1 MLNYMTMASNT
12 VFKWTWNFK
21 LRRDLLTS
29 WIIWIPDKSQ
39 LNLKYKVWH
48 CWFYIAILHYFV
60 PLVKF
65 PINVLCIVVHLF
77 DFQIVFLFEFV
88 TDLTLY
94 SFFSYSMFLWST
106 NGYLLLKSCVAR
118 IGDNGSWAVAT
129 SSSIINSSTTDIDT
143 KVFWSLNLSW
153 L

>member
-1 MLNYMTMASNT
+1 MLNIWLWPLT

-21 LRRDLLTS
+21 LCRDLLTS

-65 PINVLCIVVHLF
+65 PINVLCIVVH
-77 DFQIVFLFEFV
+77 FV
-88 TDLTLY
+88 WFSNCLSVWVCDWSDTLY
-94 SFFSYSMFLWST
+94 FFFLLYVSVV
-106 NGYLLLKSCVAR
+106 YKRV
-118 IGDNGSWAVAT
+118 
-129 SSSIINSSTTDIDT
+129 SIVKIMRCQNRGQWFMSRSHIL
-143 KVFWSLNLSW
+143 FNHQQ
-153 L
+153 